1 MTGLEKIKSQILDE
15 AKAAAD
21 SKIAEAKAKA
31 DEIVAQAEA
40 DAKKISETIAHKS
53 ELDTVNYKERTASSI
68 DLQRRTKLLAA
79 KQEMIQ
85 NVLDKAYQSL
95 ESMNEEEYFGVL
107 LKLLARYA
115 LPQDGEIFFSAGD
128 LQRMSDDFKNAV
140 ENTAR
145 DKGGS
150 LKISA
155 EERKIENGFVLAY
168 GGKRTVL
175 YRQCSMRKKT
185 NCLTK
190 YTIYYLRNA

>member
-53 ELDTVNYKERTASSI
+53 ELDTVNYKERTAPSI

-107 LKLLARYA
+107 LKLLTRYA

-168 GGKRTVL
+168 GGIEENCTL
-175 YRQCSMRKKT
+175 QAMFDEKKDE
-185 NCLTK
+185 LSDK
-190 YTIYYLRNA
+190 VYHILFA